1 MVVRGNKK
9 LTCRATATEEEIN
22 KVFAQSDKTDKLR
35 SEWQAKGSPWTEDDE
50 AFLNRMSA
58 WMVFDT
64 SAALGGGYA
73 LGSKK
78 ADSDKTE

>member
-1 MVVRGNKK
+1 MVTGTIDNREGRSGNEVGVKMVVRGNKK

-58 WMVFDT
+58 
-64 SAALGGGYA
+64 
-73 LGSKK
+73 
-78 ADSDKTE
+78 